1 MPHPTANDNYSLHEL
16 ALATGATPESLGYA
30 AGSTVT
36 PIDFQD
42 FTIDSVTAP
51 TIDVSS
57 LPYGSDVTVTTN
69 YTVAG
74 PRFLSKI
81 GSRPSNYNW
90 IIDTTRW
97 STQSNFGY
105 YVIVRNGYNPGGTGC
120 SSSFTDTI
128 GVRLYDQGF
137 NEPATNYNTVLY
149 TGNITQYSPPAPIL
163 SQNPIWMTAPQ
174 RPCNTSPACPNGN
187 CRGATIRVVGGA
199 GDYQGVP
206 GGGVTH
212 YINNALKFSSASS
225 PYDVTHT
232 RDENNNLLCGNTL
245 YTLKVANSYGCTVTT
260 TRTTPAYV

>member
-51 TIDVSS
+51 TINVSS

-81 GSRPSNYNW
+81 GSRPSNYSW
-90 IIDTTRW
+90 T
-97 STQSNFGY
+97 SSNFTLISDFGY
-105 YVIVRNGYNPGGTGC
+105 YRVYRNAYAPAGNC
-120 SSSFTDTI
+120 SQTTTSTI
-128 GVRLYDQGF
+128 AARLYDQDF
-137 NEPATNYNTVLY
+137 NAPATNYNVFLA
-149 TGNITQYSPPAPIL
+149 TGSITQHSPPQPTIVVN
-163 SQNPIWMTAPQ
+163 STGTPP
-174 RPCNTSPACPNGN
+174 RPCNTSPACPNAN
-187 CRGATIRVVGGA
+187 CRGATITVTGNA
-199 GDYQGVP
+199 GIYQGVP

-225 PYDVTHT
+225 PYTVTHT
-232 RDENNNLLCGNTL
+232 RDENNNLLCGNTTF
-245 YTLKVANSYGCTVTT
+245 TLKVANSYGCTASTT
-260 TRTTPAYV
+260 STTPAYV